1 MHQIHVTV
9 DEDDEVIRPYLLTAF
24 SLLAL
29 TVGPEAF
36 APYVEDVFPK
46 LLEAASKKTDASVGG
61 EEDEEEGWET
71 VEVDGQTIAIR

>member
-1 MHQIHVTV
+1 MHQIHVTI

-24 SLLAL
+24 SLLAV

-46 LLEAASKKTDASVGG
+46 LLETAAKKTDAMVGSDD
-61 EEDEEEGWET
+61 EEEEGWET
-71 VEVDGQTIAIR
+71 VEVGGQTMAIR